1 MKEKKKTIQEV
12 KLIKENLKFMHKRC
26 QILRWGWRSGVLGAN
41 NFHKT
46 EEENIV
52 EHTERGIES
61 KEKGL

>member
-1 MKEKKKTIQEV
+1 
-12 KLIKENLKFMHKRC
+12 MHKRC